1 MMGLLVFKEK
11 LKQLY
16 GKYNRYMIPAVKFL
30 LGALAFFLI
39 SSNVGFMARL
49 KNPLVPVVMGLVAAV
64 VLIAH
69 VSQVSLEAALII
81 AVFMLVVMML
91 YYGFRPGD
99 GYLLLLTPMMF
110 FLKVPYVIPLFVGL
124 SGSLVSIVPVSCGV
138 CIYYIMMYLKQNAG
152 VLAGSTMS
160 EMAERFIVIVQSL
173 FGNQLMWVMVAAFA
187 AGVLVVFLIRN
198 LSVDYSWSIAI
209 IAGVITQLVV
219 IFIGDFYFNLPVAI
233 GPMILGILVSVVL
246 ALVYQF
252 FVFAV
257 DYTRTEYL
265 QYQDDDYYYYV
276 KAVPKITVSQPDV
289 KVHRISSR
297 KSSRH
302 EKSN

>member
-64 VLIAH
+64 VPCGVTAFFAGCFLIAH

-110 FLKVPYVIPLFVGL
+110 FLRVPYVIPLFVGL

-138 CIYYIMMYLKQNAG
+138 CSCL
-152 VLAGSTMS
+152 L
-160 EMAERFIVIVQSL
+160 
-173 FGNQLMWVMVAAFA
+173 
-187 AGVLVVFLIRN
+187 
-198 LSVDYSWSIAI
+198 
-209 IAGVITQLVV
+209 
-219 IFIGDFYFNLPVAI
+219 
-233 GPMILGILVSVVL
+233 
-246 ALVYQF
+246 
-252 FVFAV
+252 
-257 DYTRTEYL
+257 YTSPSPR
-265 QYQDDDYYYYV
+265 D
-276 KAVPKITVSQPDV
+276 A
-289 KVHRISSR
+289 
-297 KSSRH
+297 
-302 EKSN
+302 

>member
-64 VLIAH
+64 VPCGVTAFFAGCFLIAH

-99 GYLLLLTPMMF
+99 GYLL
-110 FLKVPYVIPLFVGL
+110 
-124 SGSLVSIVPVSCGV
+124 SLIH
-138 CIYYIMMYLKQNAG
+138 I
-152 VLAGSTMS
+152 
-160 EMAERFIVIVQSL
+160 
-173 FGNQLMWVMVAAFA
+173 
-187 AGVLVVFLIRN
+187 
-198 LSVDYSWSIAI
+198 
-209 IAGVITQLVV
+209 
-219 IFIGDFYFNLPVAI
+219 
-233 GPMILGILVSVVL
+233 
-246 ALVYQF
+246 
-252 FVFAV
+252 
-257 DYTRTEYL
+257 
-265 QYQDDDYYYYV
+265 
-276 KAVPKITVSQPDV
+276 
-289 KVHRISSR
+289 
-297 KSSRH
+297 
-302 EKSN
+302 